1 MMGKLEKIQKEI
13 LSLSTEERELI
24 GIFLKEKQYAIEP
37 DYTEAWQ
44 TELQKRL
51 NEVRS
56 GEVNLVSTKSVIAD
70 LRKKISK

>member
-1 MMGKLEKIQKEI
+1 MGKLEKIQKEI
-13 LSLSTEERELI
+13 LSLSIEERELI

-44 TELQKRL
+44 TELQNRL
-51 NEVRS
+51 SEVQN
-56 GEVNLVSTKSVIAD
+56 GAAKLVSVKSVIAD